1 VHSFSQQDEW
11 FADFAHFLALYG
23 ADGRIGQLVK
33 LGVLGQVPTYA
44 GWARGDKRFLDA

>member
-1 VHSFSQQDEW
+1 
-11 FADFAHFLALYG
+11 
-23 ADGRIGQLVK
+23 LVK